1 MAKSKTRNIPR
12 KNYVIVLCIILA
24 VVLITL
30 YIFQW
35 YKVSKEGKMASS
47 YLIHSKTI
55 AYEMKDLNEIS
66 SVFLEAPEEY
76 FVYISY
82 VNSEEVYHLEKDLK
96 SIIDEYHLKDNFY
109 YLNVTSYMKEENYL
123 DKINDAF
130 GFQEQKIQKLPTI
143 LYFKNG
149 SLAKDGIVKREDNH
163 IIEAQ
168 DFRQLLDVQEI
179 TKDSH

>member
-1 MAKSKTRNIPR
+1 MAKANTKNIPR

-24 VVLITL
+24 VVLLTL

-47 YLIHSKTI
+47 YLISSKTI
-55 AYEMKDLNEIS
+55 TYEIKDLDEIAS
-66 SVFLEAPEEY
+66 IFSEAPEEY

-96 SIIDEYHLKDNFY
+96 SVIDDYHLKDNFY
-109 YLNVTSYMKEENYL
+109 YFNATSMMKEDQYL
-123 DKINDAF
+123 DQINKAF
-130 GFQEQKIQKLPTI
+130 GLKDQKISKLPTI

-149 SLAKDGIVKREDNH
+149 SLVADGIVKREDSK
-163 IIEAQ
+163 IIEAA
-168 DFRQLLDVQEI
+168 DFKQLLDVQEI
-179 TKDSH
+179 TRDSH